1 MLRNLGGTLARATK
15 EESCRGEA
23 DFIPAAQS
31 GGWRGLPSYQL
42 FILPSNPSLR
52 CRSVYLL
59 NLPHKQLNDGLS
71 SPGNLW
77 PPGNSKLK

>member
-1 MLRNLGGTLARATK
+1 MLSQPAEPWRGPQRVLQGRA
-15 EESCRGEA
+15 
-23 DFIPAAQS
+23 FIPAAQS
-31 GGWRGLPSYQL
+31 GGWRGLPLHQL
-42 FILPSNPSLR
+42 FILSSNLSLR